1 MSLAPRFRFALVLD
15 ALFAVS
21 VFAAGPPAAGAY
33 PCRADLIEVLFAE
46 DARVRIRGGA
56 LVDLSGNALD
66 GVSDALSDIDG
77 HSWRRLSDIPEEA
90 FDAWQARG
98 EEAARE
104 NVYNLNNIY
113 RLRIPRGADVWEVAA
128 RLEALP
134 GILSARPMPLPVP
147 LPTPPNYNSGQGY
160 LRPASTTPAGI
171 DADYAWTKAGGTG
184 SNVRVCDI
192 EYSWNYNHAEITKA
206 VGSQINP
213 NTILDPF
220 NNDDHGTAVIGELV
234 ANNNGW
240 GTTGICYGATLRTCG
255 SYFIVPGPPPDTT
268 WDVPAAIA

>member
-268 WDVPAAIA
+268 